1 MIGIHNVLVNPF
13 PLNLLN
19 VESSCIYRNCIY
31 YTNEREESMPRKSTK
46 LPESRPKTEEAD
58 WYASPEGRRQTQRE
72 FERALKDGTLVHSPG
87 SRMPRT
93 NPDVLKTL
101 LEQAK
106 AKATRPVSIRLSI
119 ADIELAKDIA
129 SKRGTGYQ
137 TVLKEAI
144 RHGLKRAG

>member
-1 MIGIHNVLVNPF
+1 
-13 PLNLLN
+13 
-19 VESSCIYRNCIY
+19 
-31 YTNEREESMPRKSTK
+31 MPRKSTK
-46 LPESRPKTEEAD
+46 LHKSRPKTEEAD
-58 WYASPEGRRQTQRE
+58 WYASAEGLRQTQRE
-72 FERALKDGTLVHSPG
+72 FERALKNGTLVHSSG
-87 SRMPRT
+87 SRIPRT
-93 NPDVLKTL
+93 NPDVLNTL

-106 AKATRPVSIRLSI
+106 AKATRPVSIRLSV

>member
-1 MIGIHNVLVNPF
+1 
-13 PLNLLN
+13 
-19 VESSCIYRNCIY
+19 
-31 YTNEREESMPRKSTK
+31 MPRKSTLTSEPSSK
-46 LPESRPKTEEAD
+46 IEETD

-72 FERALKDGTLVHSPG
+72 FERALRNGTLVRSSG
-87 SRMPRT
+87 SRIPRT
-93 NPDVLKTL
+93 NPDVLNTL

-106 AKATRPVSIRLSI
+106 ANATRPVSIRLSV

-144 RHGLKRAG
+144 RQGLKRAG

>member
-1 MIGIHNVLVNPF
+1 
-13 PLNLLN
+13 
-19 VESSCIYRNCIY
+19 
-31 YTNEREESMPRKSTK
+31 MPRKSTK
-46 LPESRPKTEEAD
+46 LHEPRSKAEDPD

-72 FERALKDGTLVHSPG
+72 FERALKNGTMIRSSGTRVPK
-87 SRMPRT
+87 T
-93 NPDVLKTL
+93 NRDVLKTL

-106 AKATRPVSIRLSI
+106 ANATRPVSIRLSV

-144 RHGLKRAG
+144 RDGLKRTG